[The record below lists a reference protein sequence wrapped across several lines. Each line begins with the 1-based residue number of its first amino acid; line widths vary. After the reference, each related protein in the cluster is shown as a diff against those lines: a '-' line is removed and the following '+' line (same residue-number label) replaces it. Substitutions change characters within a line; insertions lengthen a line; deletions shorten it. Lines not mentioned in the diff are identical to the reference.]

1 MVNIYEAERSNKIKS
16 VIVVVGFVVFVAVT
30 VYVLSQALGYYWG
43 YQVGGLGFV
52 GFALIISGLIS
63 YGSYYFSDRI
73 VLTISGAKEANRK
86 EYFGFYTVAENL
98 AIGSGL
104 SKPKLYVI
112 DDSAPNAFAT
122 GRDPKHAVICVTTG
136 LLDKLTRTELE
147 GVLAHELSHV
157 RNYDTR
163 LQSLVAVMIGL
174 IALLGDWLL
183 RASWFGG
190 RRDKDD
196 NNQMGA
202 IILVLGIVFA
212 ILSPIIAQLIQLA
225 ISRRREFMADSGS
238 VSLTRQPQG
247 LISALLKISKDREP
261 LEVANKATAHLYII
275 NPFKGKASQGSV
287 GWFSNLFN
295 THPPI
300 EQRIKALYDMSYG
313 KSIKG

>member
-1 MVNIYEAERSNKIKS
+1 MVNIYEAERANKIKS
-16 VIVVVGFVVFVAVT
+16 SIVVLGFVVFVAVT

-43 YQVGGLGFV
+43 YQVGGFGFV

-63 YGSYYFSDRI
+63 YGSYYFSDQI
-73 VLTISGAKEANRK
+73 VLGISGAKEANRK
-86 EYFGFYTVAENL
+86 QYFDFYTVSENL
-98 AIGSGL
+98 AIGAGL
-104 SKPKLYVI
+104 PKPKLYVI
-112 DDSAPNAFAT
+112 EDSAPNAFAT
-122 GRDPKHAVICVTTG
+122 GRDPKHAVICATTG

-147 GVLAHELSHV
+147 GVIAHEFSHV

-163 LQSLVAVMIGL
+163 LQSLVAVMVGL

-190 RRDKDD
+190 RRSKDND
-196 NNQMGA
+196 NQMGV

-225 ISRRREFMADSGS
+225 ISRRREFMADAGS

-247 LISALLKISKDREP
+247 LISALEKISKDQET
-261 LEVANKATAHLYII
+261 LEAANKATAHLYII
-275 NPFKGKASQGSV
+275 NPFKGKRVQGSV

-300 EQRIKALYDMSYG
+300 TERIKILKELA
-313 KSIKG
+313 

>member
-1 MVNIYEAERSNKIKS
+1 MVNIYEAERANKIKS
-16 VIVVVGFVVFVAVT
+16 SIVVLGFVVFVALT

-43 YQVGGLGFV
+43 YQVGGLGFA

-63 YGSYYFSDRI
+63 YGSYYFSDQI
-73 VLTISGAKEANRK
+73 VLGISGAKEANRK
-86 EYFGFYTVAENL
+86 EYFDFYTVSENI
-98 AIGSGL
+98 AIGAGL
-104 SKPKLYVI
+104 PKPKLYVI

-122 GRDPKHAVICVTTG
+122 GRDPKHAVVCATTG
-136 LLDKLTRTELE
+136 LLDKLSRTELE
-147 GVLAHELSHV
+147 GVIAHELSHV

-163 LQSLVAVMIGL
+163 LQSLVAVMVGL
-174 IALLGDWLL
+174 VALLGDWLL

-190 RRDKDD
+190 RRDRD
-196 NNQMGA
+196 NDNQIGA
-202 IILVLGIVFA
+202 IILVLGIIFA

-225 ISRRREFMADSGS
+225 ISRRREFMADAGS

-247 LISALLKISKDREP
+247 LISALEKISKDTEA

-275 NPFKGKASQGSV
+275 NPFKGKGGQGSV

-300 EQRIKALYDMSYG
+300 TERIKILKELA
-313 KSIKG
+313 